1 MVDQT
6 ALEIRLALHRCGHD
20 PLPLVGKACFL
31 RKWETK
37 TNIGAD
43 EIRLWSSVY
52 PYATN
57 TGTVTKFTPVLDI
70 DILNE
75 EAAKAA
81 EEIVR
86 RHIRDACGG
95 VVLVRV
101 GLPPKR
107 AVPFRTTEPF
117 KKIKVVLTAPGGGE
131 EKVEFLGDGQMVAVA
146 GTHPDTR
153 QPYRWLG
160 DELWKVPRAELPAV
174 HEAEAAALVDEVVG
188 VLCRDHGYRRAAPAP
203 RHPPHNASLMPNS
216 TGQNSTGGTAAI
228 RGAWVGGGAGGARK
242 SWLEGGPMITQAE
255 WDAPKGLYFLARML
269 TRCPK
274 DKRRVLAGMRELV
287 EARVGRNEKL
297 FNTAVLFREK
307 LIPEGVVTEAGAEAL
322 LMLAARCNGYIR
334 KDGVDEA
341 SGTVCSGLGLE
352 R

>member
-1 MVDQT
+1 MVDQA
-6 ALEIRLALHRCGHD
+6 ALEIRLQLHRIGYD

-37 TNIGAD
+37 TNISAQ
-43 EIRLWSSVY
+43 EIALWSTTH
-52 PYATN
+52 PHWTN
-57 TGTVTKFTPVLDI
+57 TGSVCTNTPVLDI
-70 DILNE
+70 DILNPK
-75 EAAKAA
+75 AATAA

-86 RHIRDACGG
+86 RRIRDACGG

-101 GLPPKR
+101 GLWPKR
-107 AVPFRTTEPF
+107 AIPCRTEAPF

-131 EKVEFLGDGQMVAVA
+131 EKVEFLGDGQMAAVA

-153 QPYRWLG
+153 APYRWIG
-160 DELWKVPRAELPAV
+160 DALWTVPRNELPAV
-174 HEAEAAALVDEVVG
+174 CEAEAGALVAEIVEM
-188 VLCRDHGYRRAAPAP
+188 LCREHGYRRAVPKPAASSLRPAPAP
-203 RHPPHNASLMPNS
+203 NS
-216 TGQNSTGGTAAI
+216 I
-228 RGAWVGGGAGGARK
+228 RGACVGGVGGGAARK
-242 SWLEGGPMITQAE
+242 SWMEGGPMTVQAE
-255 WDAPKGLYFLARML
+255 WEAPKGLYFLARML
-269 TRCPK
+269 TKCPK

-287 EARVGRNEKL
+287 EARQGRNEKL

-322 LMLAARCNGYIR
+322 LMLAAKCCGYIR

-352 R
+352 RADQ